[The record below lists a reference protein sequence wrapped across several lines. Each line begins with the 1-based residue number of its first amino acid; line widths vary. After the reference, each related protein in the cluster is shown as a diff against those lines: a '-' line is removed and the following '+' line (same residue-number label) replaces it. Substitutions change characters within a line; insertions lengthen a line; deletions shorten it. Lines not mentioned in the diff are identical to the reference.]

1 MRSSSHILTHLLS
14 RRLFSLT
21 LSYACL
27 FVGGAPC
34 VVSAQD
40 AVEIDPNLLDGPR
53 PDYLGVRPGVTNFAP
68 GKRVKVEPGKQ
79 VITWVGF
86 QAKKD
91 RGRVFIQMNT
101 TPIYEVATSQPDQVI
116 IDFPSATLHTKNE
129 RNELDTGFFPTVV
142 RSVRTR
148 QVGKQLVRLF
158 VKLREPARYRLKKD
172 DNFLYLYFDPPKE
185 PIDVLAERE
194 REIEA
199 MAPKEGNAME
209 LKRRRVPPQLPDNLE
224 NTQPTTSP

>member
-1 MRSSSHILTHLLS
+1 
-14 RRLFSLT
+14 
-21 LSYACL
+21 
-27 FVGGAPC
+27 
-34 VVSAQD
+34 
-40 AVEIDPNLLDGPR
+40 
-53 PDYLGVRPGVTNFAP
+53 
-68 GKRVKVEPGKQ
+68 VKVEPGKQ

-101 TPIYEVATSQPDQVI
+101 TPIYEVATSRPDQVI
-116 IDFPSATLHTKNE
+116 IDFPSATLHTKNDQS
-129 RNELDTGFFPTVV
+129 ELDTGFFPTVV

-199 MAPKEGNAME
+199 MAPKEGSAME
-209 LKRRRVPPQLPDNLE
+209 LKRRRVDPQLPDRLE
-224 NTQPTTSP
+224 GAQPAPSP